1 MLPSSGVFS
10 RHLSSGKNGE
20 NALHEE
26 GDAEEGDAVGVM
38 NGAMRGE
45 ITTTTASDGQPGP
58 NFGQTKTKTKTKKF
72 SAKKKNTKKKENTM
86 KKENTTN
93 KENTMKKEN
102 TTKKENTMM
111 KENTMKKEKKHN
123 KPPLENGK
131 IFNLPVL
138 LSRRVIIRN
147 LPPSATLD
155 GLLPKV
161 SIYGDLSPKK
171 ASIRREMQGG
181 GKIAEV
187 EFLHLEDAIG
197 FVEEVNERVLDGRKL
212 FVGFG
217 WRGMVLE

>member
-1 MLPSSGVFS
+1 M
-10 RHLSSGKNGE
+10 
-20 NALHEE
+20 
-26 GDAEEGDAVGVM
+26 
-38 NGAMRGE
+38 
-45 ITTTTASDGQPGP
+45 
-58 NFGQTKTKTKTKKF
+58 
-72 SAKKKNTKKKENTM
+72 
-86 KKENTTN
+86 
-93 KENTMKKEN
+93 
-102 TTKKENTMM
+102 KKENTMM